1 MQLQSSF
8 SEIPM
13 FRNIVLAA
21 LVVSSASCAS
31 WGKRETGGAI
41 GAAAGAAVGGIVGN
55 QVGSTARGAIVGA
68 IVGGAAG
75 AIIGHQMDQQ
85 ASELMSEIPGATVR
99 RVGEGITIVFNSG
112 LMYDFDSAEIRSE
125 AASNLNNLAASL
137 RKYPNTQLLI
147 VGHTDD
153 SGSDSYNQA
162 LSQRRAD
169 AALSYLGRQNI
180 PASRIAASGR
190 GESEPIATN
199 ETETGRQSNRR
210 IEVAIFANEAARAA
224 RN

>member
-1 MQLQSSF
+1 
-8 SEIPM
+8 M
-13 FRNIVLAA
+13 FRRIVLAT

-55 QVGSTARGAIVGA
+55 QVGSTARGAIIGA
-68 IVGGAAG
+68 VVGGAAG
-75 AIIGHQMDQQ
+75 AVIGHQMDQQ
-85 ASELMSEIPGATVR
+85 AKELIAEIPGATVT
-99 RVGEGITIVFNSG
+99 RVGEGITVTFASG
-112 LMYDFDSAEIRSE
+112 LMYDFDSDAIRSE
-125 AASNLNNLAASL
+125 AAVNLRNLATSL

-169 AALSYLGRQNI
+169 AALRFLGQQSI
-180 PASRIAASGR
+180 GAGRIAASGR
-190 GESEPIATN
+190 GEAEPIATN
-199 ETETGRQSNRR
+199 DTEAGRQTNRR
-210 IEVAIFANEAARAA
+210 IEVAIFANAAARGG
-224 RN
+224 N

>member
-1 MQLQSSF
+1 ML
-8 SEIPM
+8 
-13 FRNIVLAA
+13 RNIVLAT
-21 LVVSSASCAS
+21 LVLSSASCAS

-41 GAAAGAAVGGIVGN
+41 GAVAGAAAGGIIGN

-85 ASELMSEIPGATVR
+85 ASELMTEIPGATVR
-99 RVGEGITIVFNSG
+99 RVGEGITVVFNSG
-112 LMYDFDSAEIRSE
+112 LMYDFDSDQIRSD
-125 AASNLNNLAASL
+125 AAGNLNHLAASL

-153 SGSDSYNQA
+153 SGSDAYNQA
-162 LSQRRAD
+162 LSQRRAN
-169 AALSYLGRQNI
+169 AALSYLGRQNV
-180 PASRIAASGR
+180 PSSRIAASGR

-199 ETETGRQSNRR
+199 DTEGGRQSNRR
-210 IEVAIFANEAARAA
+210 IEVAIYANAAARA